1 MISIMGNSKSE
12 YLKFNYPQK
21 NNIQEVNPSIFSDL
35 ISEEHYCTNDLKV
48 KITKKSSLLSSVN

>member
-12 YLKFNYPQK
+12 YLKSNYPQK
-21 NNIQEVNPSIFSDL
+21 NTIHEVNPSIFSEL
-35 ISEEHYCTNDLKV
+35 INEEHYCTNHLKV

>member
-21 NNIQEVNPSIFSDL
+21 NNIQEVNPSIFSEL

-48 KITKKSSLLSSVN
+48 KITKKSS

>member
-21 NNIQEVNPSIFSDL
+21 NNIQEVNPSIFSEL
-35 ISEEHYCTNDLKV
+35 ISEEQYCTNDLKV